1 MNPDER
7 LKLGEV
13 EAELSAILEKERKKI
28 SNMIRP
34 VATEPKRHHQQ
45 G

>member
-34 VATEPKRHHQQ
+34 VETEPKRHHQQ